1 MRLEVRRKAQEMDYG
16 MAGEQVAETG
26 DDILRPF
33 QVEGLDVRG
42 RAVSLADSLD
52 AILRKH
58 DYPEPV
64 ARLLGEAILLTAMFG
79 ASLKSD
85 GRFIFQTNT
94 DGPVSLIVV
103 DYRTPGIMRGYARYD
118 QEAVEAA
125 AAGNAGAAELLGNG
139 HLAMTIDQGADTNR
153 YQGIVALQ
161 DNSLEDAVHQYFM
174 QSEQIPT
181 FIRVA
186 VAEIVSRD
194 EGETVRAWRGGGV
207 MVQFLP
213 ESPERMRVRDIP
225 GGDDPNADDNGD
237 AESDGLGDEDD
248 AWVEARAIAETIED
262 HELTDP
268 EIGSDRLLY
277 RLFHERGVRV
287 FEARALQHQCQCSR
301 EKVTGVIG
309 QFSTQDRV
317 DMIQDG
323 KIIVTCEFCNSVYDF
338 DPSDFDDSAA

>member
-1 MRLEVRRKAQEMDYG
+1 MDHG
-16 MAGEQVAETG
+16 MAGEQIAETG
-26 DDILRPF
+26 EDILRPF

-42 RAVSLADSLD
+42 RAVSLGASLD

-64 ARLLGEAILLTAMFG
+64 ARLLGEAILLTSMFG
-79 ASLKSD
+79 ASLKSE

-103 DYRTPGIMRGYARYD
+103 DYRTPGTLRGYARYD
-118 QEAVEAA
+118 RQAVEVAI
-125 AAGNAGAAELLGNG
+125 AGNAGAAALLGNG
-139 HLAMTIDQGADTNR
+139 HLAMTIDQGADSNR

-186 VAEIVSRD
+186 VAEVLSRD
-194 EGETVRAWRGGGV
+194 AGGETSRAWRGGGV

-213 ESPERMRVRDIP
+213 ESPDRMRVRDIP
-225 GGDDPNADDNGD
+225 GGDDPNGDDDSDSDTDSGD
-237 AESDGLGDEDD
+237 IFGDDDD
-248 AWVEARAIAETIED
+248 AWIEARAMTETIED

-268 EIGSDRLLY
+268 DIGSDRLLY

-287 FEARALQHQCQCSR
+287 FEPSPLRHQCQCSR
-301 EKVTGVIG
+301 EKITGVIG
-309 QFSTQDRV
+309 QFTAQDRI

-338 DPSDFDDSAA
+338 EPDEFDPQPADQ

>member
-1 MRLEVRRKAQEMDYG
+1 
-16 MAGEQVAETG
+16 MAGEQIAETG

-42 RAVSLADSLD
+42 RAVSLAESLD

-103 DYRTPGIMRGYARYD
+103 DYRTPGTLRGYARYD
-118 QEAVEAA
+118 REAVEIATAA
-125 AAGNAGAAELLGNG
+125 NAGPAILLGNG

-161 DNSLEDAVHQYFM
+161 DCSLEDAVHQYFM

-194 EGETVRAWRGGGV
+194 NGQTRNAWRGGGV

-213 ESPERMRVRDIP
+213 DSPDRMRVRDIP
-225 GGDDPNADDNGD
+225 GGDDPNADDEADESSNGIF
-237 AESDGLGDEDD
+237 GDEDD
-248 AWVEARAIAETIED
+248 AWIEARAMTETIED

-268 EIGSDRLLY
+268 DIGSDRLLY

-287 FEARALQHQCQCSR
+287 FEPNPLRHQCQCSR
-301 EKVTGVIG
+301 EKITGVIG
-309 QFSTQDRV
+309 QFTAQDRI

-338 DPSDFDDSAA
+338 EPTEFDDPPADA